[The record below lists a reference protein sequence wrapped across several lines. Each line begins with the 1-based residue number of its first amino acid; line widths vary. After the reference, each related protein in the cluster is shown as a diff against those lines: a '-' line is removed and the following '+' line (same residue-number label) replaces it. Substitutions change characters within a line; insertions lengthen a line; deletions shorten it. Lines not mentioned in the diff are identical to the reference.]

1 MGDALLKALDII
13 NKKHGKGAVING
25 EEKVE
30 YERTPTGSLGLDI
43 ITGGGYPAG
52 KHIVVVGMESSGKT
66 TIFTHAMVEAQK
78 KYPDK
83 KVAIIDSEASYDK
96 DYAEALGLD
105 MNKVIICQPD
115 NGEQGLDIADILVA
129 SGEIS
134 MLLVDSIATLT
145 PKRELEGE
153 IGDSMMGVQ
162 ARMMSQA
169 FRVITAKARKTG
181 TTCLWTNQYREKII
195 AYGNPLTEPAG
206 NASKFYASIK
216 IELKKK
222 TGEDKDENGDIMN
235 SMVTAKTLKNK
246 TAPPFRSCEFDILF
260 GEGVDKI
267 SELIFWGVK
276 SNVITKAGSWFSY
289 GDLKIGQ
296 GQNTVKDLLKDNPEL
311 AEEIES
317 KIRQHYKI

>member
-1 MGDALLKALDII
+1 MGDALLKAIETI

-25 EEKVE
+25 DEQIAFP
-30 YERTPTGSLGLDI
+30 RTLTGSLGLDI
-43 ITGGGYPAG
+43 ITGGGYPEG
-52 KHIVVVGMESSGKT
+52 KHIIFVSMESGGKT
-66 TIFTHAMVEAQK
+66 TLCIHGLVESQK
-78 KYPDK
+78 KYPNK
-83 KVAIIDSEASYDK
+83 KVAIIDSENSFDRI
-96 DYAEALGLD
+96 YAESLGLD
-105 MNKVIICQPD
+105 MSRVIISQPD
-115 NGEQGLDIADILVA
+115 NGQQGLDIADILVD

-145 PKRELEGE
+145 PKQELEGE
-153 IGDSMMGVQ
+153 IGDSVMGVQ

-169 FRVITAKARKTG
+169 FRVITAKANKTG

-235 SMVTAKTLKNK
+235 SMVTAKTVKNK

-276 SNVITKAGSWFSY
+276 SNAITKAGSWFSY

-311 AEEIES
+311 CEEIES
-317 KIRQHYKI
+317 KIRKHYKI